1 MKVFKELIRENEA
14 GRPCALAS
22 IVTTNGSIPASDKAK
37 MLVRADG
44 TIVGTV
50 GGGLAEGKIIE
61 AAIKAMED
69 GKSELVSFNLHDN
82 PLMDSGMVC
91 GGSLDIFVEPFL
103 PAVTLYMFGGGHV
116 GLVTAELAH
125 RVGYKVVVIDDRAE
139 FANAERFPFAVKTLA
154 GPWQEM
160 MKELEPNARSII
172 FIATRGHICDKDVL
186 AWAVKTP
193 VSYIGMIGSK
203 RKIRTINSKLLEAG
217 ISAEQLSRVRAPVG
231 LDIGADNP
239 EEIAVSVVAQMIAHV
254 RGAEGLVVQS
264 RTIGDL
270 YLTANSG
277 TEDGEEL
284 AHASA

>member
-1 MKVFKELIRENEA
+1 MI
-14 GRPCALAS
+14 
-22 IVTTNGSIPASDKAK
+22 
-37 MLVRADG
+37 
-44 TIVGTV
+44 
-50 GGGLAEGKIIE
+50 
-61 AAIKAMED
+61 
-69 GKSELVSFNLHDN
+69 SFNLHDN

-139 FANAERFPFAVKTLA
+139 FANEKRFPFAERTLA
-154 GPWQEM
+154 GSWQERM
-160 MKELEPNARSII
+160 EELEPNASSII

-193 VSYIGMIGSK
+193 ASYIGMIGSK

-217 ISAEQLSRVRAPVG
+217 ISAEQLSRVHAPVG

-254 RGAEGLVVQS
+254 RGAEGLVGQA

-270 YLTANSG
+270 YLTTNSG
-277 TEDGEEL
+277 AEDGEEL